1 MGFWFWF
8 WIFVGI
14 ALGALAI
21 YAYILWDL
29 VARAKSLRA
38 PVKRLEAIRD
48 KLQAAQEKAAEIP
61 KLVSALEQTEEAVI
75 KRRKG
80 VEKANRQ
87 RKEDRQRRLVSRLKD
102 IEYDESRLL

>member
-21 YAYILWDL
+21 YGFILWDL
-29 VARAKSLRA
+29 VARAQSLRA
-38 PVKRLEAIRD
+38 PMKRLEAIRE
-48 KLQAAQEKAAEIP
+48 KLQEAQEKPAELP
-61 KLVSALEQTEEAVI
+61 KLVSALEQSEEAVI

-102 IEYDESRLL
+102 IDYDESRLK